1 MNKQS
6 NITKVLELP
15 FASGYT
21 QLVAQPLNLD
31 TSVECKVVDT
41 PLDTDKLD
49 SGLSEQ
55 EHIEGIIEAGHI
67 LSRAGFNL
75 RVRVFTALDDGVD
88 ADLIR
93 MEWVNSGQNIGTID
107 TYISG
112 WRSDK
117 GVADSRRGRK
127 VENPDEVGA
136 LLEYVQAR
144 AQADVNEMGLTLSE
158 AGTKWTAICRAA
170 APKIKKLKLTPASE

>member
-1 MNKQS
+1 MKKQS

-21 QLVAQPLNLD
+21 QLVAQPLDLD
-31 TSVECKVVDT
+31 TTVECKVVDT

-55 EHIEGIIEAGHI
+55 EHIEGIIKAGHV
-67 LSRAGFNL
+67 LSQAGFNL
-75 RVRVFTALDDGVD
+75 KVRVFTALDDGVE

-93 MEWVNSGQNIGTID
+93 MEWVNSGQNIGTIN

-117 GVADSRRGRK
+117 GEADSRRGRK
-127 VENPDEVGA
+127 VENPDEVGSI
-136 LLEYVQAR
+136 LEHVQR
-144 AQADVNEMGLTLSE
+144 LAQADVDEMGLTISE
-158 AGTKWTAICRAA
+158 SGTKWTAILRAA
-170 APKIKKLKLTPASE
+170 APKVKKLKLTPASE